1 MKLITDAFH
10 NLVNS
15 ITSIPENLRNTASDK
30 IGDALAEKITNEIM
44 KTLEDEGFDVS
55 MNLTIHIK
63 KH

>member
-30 IGDALAEKITNEIM
+30 IGNAIAEKITNEVM

>member
-15 ITSIPENLRNTASDK
+15 ITSIPENLRNAATEK
-30 IGDALAEKITNEIM
+30 ISDALAEKITNEVM

-55 MNLTIHIK
+55 MNLTVHIK

>member
-30 IGDALAEKITNEIM
+30 IGNAIAEKITNEVM

-55 MNLTIHIK
+55 MNLTIRIK

>member
-1 MKLITDAFH
+1 MKLITDAFQT
-10 NLVNS
+10 LVSN
-15 ITSIPENLRNTASDK
+15 ITSIPENLRNAASDK
-30 IGDALAEKITNEIM
+30 IGNAIAEKITNEVM

>member
-15 ITSIPENLRNTASDK
+15 ITSIPVNLRNAATDK
-30 IGDALAEKITNEIM
+30 ISEALAEKITNEVM

-55 MNLTIHIK
+55 MNLTVHIK